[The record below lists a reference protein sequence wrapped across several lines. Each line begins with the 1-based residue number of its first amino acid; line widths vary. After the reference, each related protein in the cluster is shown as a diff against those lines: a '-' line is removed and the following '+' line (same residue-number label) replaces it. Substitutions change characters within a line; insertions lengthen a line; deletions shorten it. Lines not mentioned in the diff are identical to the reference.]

1 MKLSQL
7 KELVRQVVKEEGDYQ
22 QFFRSMLDKTGKD
35 INSMSDE
42 EKKKFFNTVDN
53 AYKAKNESRK
63 KINEQTYISDDKSS
77 KGKQFTIKDSD
88 ISKYIKSPREL
99 VSALNKAGFNLGS
112 GHDSVEFEK
121 NGNGYRLR
129 AEDNCG
135 RLQTIRFN

>member
-53 AYKAKNESRK
+53 AYKAKNESKLK
-63 KINEQTYISDDKSS
+63 K
-77 KGKQFTIKDSD
+77 
-88 ISKYIKSPREL
+88 
-99 VSALNKAGFNLGS
+99 
-112 GHDSVEFEK
+112 
-121 NGNGYRLR
+121 
-129 AEDNCG
+129 
-135 RLQTIRFN
+135 